1 MLTGSFSCGAFPGM
15 LAASS
20 ISLISQPVLPVSTMP
35 KKFRVISQA
44 EAVAGKTKQDVHK
57 ALLKT
62 NMKPEQIQLLLLK
75 PLVIKKGLD
84 QATAQ
89 EYAER
94 FSAAGLKVR
103 IEAYEVAE
111 PADASGEDK
120 QRKQIF
126 SLLLK
131 TFANPIQ
138 PAALVEKN
146 SVRLPGAII
155 SALPAPVA
163 YSGLVVAV
171 ALGLLWYLGAGQAL
185 IFGGLEFPPAVMTFI
200 WVISWL
206 LPAFVG
212 SVLLIFLLYPMWPR
226 RRPEPY
232 LRLDP
237 KRHAHFHRVINQ
249 MTAAMDVAAP
259 ELIEISA
266 AADIRVAPARGLRSL
281 KRGDL
286 RLTLGL
292 ALVAGC
298 SVQQLAG
305 LLAREFGRY
314 ASPSATRAAI
324 WIHTINQWFAR
335 RSRTPDEWDQR
346 FDHWAVDYPGNITH
360 GAIALARSLTHRVRR
375 LLARL
380 AGWNT
385 KTTYKTLRRLERD
398 ADLFQMRVAGSE
410 GFRALAL
417 QLHQLIEAERDIH
430 HLNHLALYHRELLL
444 RDLPAAI
451 AEAAAHPTPEL
462 LAAAENS
469 LAQTNPRLWEARAAD
484 SLRLAQA
491 AEVRDP
497 GMVTCDLP
505 AHLLL
510 EDFPQLCDSA
520 TLNAY
525 HRQGTSDAAQHRV
538 DNARIL
544 TERTALQAQSRIDNI
559 QKGGRAP
566 VNADGSIEWTAGQ
579 P

>member
-1 MLTGSFSCGAFPGM
+1 
-15 LAASS
+15 
-20 ISLISQPVLPVSTMP
+20 MP

-84 QATAQ
+84 QATAH

-111 PADASGEDK
+111 PVDASGEEQ

-131 TFANPIQ
+131 AFSNPIQ
-138 PAALVEKN
+138 PAALVEQDP
-146 SVRLPGAII
+146 VRLPGAII
-155 SALPAPVA
+155 SALPAPLT
-163 YSGLVVAV
+163 YSGLVIAV
-171 ALGLLWYLGAGQAL
+171 ALGLLGYLGAGQAL
-185 IFGGLEFPPAVMTFI
+185 IFGGLALPTAVMTFI
-200 WVISWL
+200 WLITWL
-206 LPAFVG
+206 LPALAG
-212 SVLLIFLLYPMWPR
+212 TTLLIFLLYPMWPR

-259 ELIEISA
+259 EFIEISA
-266 AADIRVAPARGLRSL
+266 AADIRVAPARGLRSV

-314 ASPSATRAAI
+314 ASPASARAAI
-324 WIHTINQWFAR
+324 WIHSINQWFAE
-335 RSRTPDEWDQR
+335 RSHIPDAWDER
-346 FDHWAVDYPGNITH
+346 FDHWAVDYPGKIAH
-360 GAIALARSLTHRVRR
+360 GAITVARSLTHRVRR

-385 KTTYKTLRRLERD
+385 KTTHKTLQRLERD

-430 HLNHLALYHRELLL
+430 QLNHLALYQRELLL

-451 AEAAAHPTPEL
+451 AETAAHPVPEL

-469 LAQTNPRLWEARAAD
+469 LAQPNPRLWKARAAD
-484 SLRLAQA
+484 NQRIAQA

-505 AHLLL
+505 ARLLF
-510 EDFPQLCDSA
+510 EDFPQLCEGA

-525 HRQGTSDAAQHRV
+525 HRQGISDAAQHRV
-538 DNARIL
+538 DNTRIF
-544 TERTALQAQSRIDNI
+544 TERAALLAQSRVDNI
-559 QKGGRAP
+559 QKSGRAP